1 MRAAGAAVA
10 RFAALAVVGSPVFFV
25 INRLAVFNTVPRDD
39 YAGYLLWLLG
49 QPGGAFPDSPYCY
62 RVLSMVAAM
71 PFMLLPAIPLSNLPP
86 GTDPAW
92 LRATAAL
99 SALAYFSL
107 VGLFVLGARLG
118 RARAGLNGR
127 EAAAAGG
134 LLVLLTLYTQIT
146 AIDPLAILLITAGL
160 CVLERPGWFAAL
172 LLASVLVNEK
182 VALVLAIWLTL
193 RCVLDGADRR
203 LFWRQWGA
211 AAAAAAVY
219 GAVVRF
225 VPFPGNEYQTT
236 LASLPATVWE
246 NLAAYGTARGVVL
259 NILPAGVLLGLGVFA
274 ARRGVTAPW
283 FRLTDVL
290 MVPAMLG
297 VALVL
302 THLFQAGR
310 LAMHAAPL
318 LVGPV
323 VAGLRGGGLRDD
335 NTTRGPAPEE
345 T

>member
-62 RVLSMVAAM
+62 RVLSMVAAT

-118 RARAGLNGR
+118 RVRAGLSGR

-146 AIDPLAILLITAGL
+146 AIDPLAILLIAAGL
-160 CVLERPGWFAAL
+160 CGLERPGWFAAL

-203 LFWRQWGA
+203 LFLRQWGA
-211 AAAAAAVY
+211 AVMAVAVY

-236 LASLPATVWE
+236 LASLPVTVRE
-246 NLAAYGTARGVVL
+246 NLAAYGTVRGVVL
-259 NILPAGVLLGLGVFA
+259 NVLPAVVLFGLGVFA

-283 FRLTDVL
+283 FRLTDAL

-318 LVGPV
+318 FVGPV

-335 NTTRGPAPEE
+335 SKTREPAP
-345 T
+345 

>member
-1 MRAAGAAVA
+1 LRAAGAAVA
-10 RFAALAVVGSPVFFV
+10 GFASLAAVGSPIFFV
-25 INRLAVFNTVPRDD
+25 THRLAVFNTVPRDD

-86 GTDPAW
+86 STDPAW

-99 SALAYFSL
+99 SVLSYLSM
-107 VGLFVLGARLG
+107 VGLFVLGARLA
-118 RARAGLNGR
+118 RMRAGLNGR
-127 EAAAAGG
+127 EGAAAGG

-160 CVLERPGWFAAL
+160 CVLERPAGFAAL

-193 RCVLDGADRR
+193 RCVLNGADRR

-211 AAAAAAVY
+211 AVMAVGVYAAA
-219 GAVVRF
+219 VRF

-236 LASLPATVWE
+236 LATLPVTVRE

-259 NILPAGVLLGLGVFA
+259 DVLPAGVLLGLGVFA
-274 ARRGVTAPW
+274 ARRGVSAPW
-283 FRLTDVL
+283 FRGTDVL

-310 LAMHAAPL
+310 LVMHAAPL
-318 LVGPV
+318 FAWPV
-323 VAGLRGGGLRDD
+323 VARLRGGGLRDD
-335 NTTRGPAPEE
+335 SATR
-345 T
+345 